1 LGAALSPD
9 LSILPIFLLAV
20 PIGLS
25 FAFDTAVVFA
35 IATILSLLAFLWLGS
50 AGLAK
55 AFERVPPKYNDA
67 LVGFV
72 IAAVGIYILLAG

>member
-1 LGAALSPD
+1 LT
-9 LSILPIFLLAV
+9 FLL
-20 PIGLS
+20 
-25 FAFDTAVVFA
+25 
-35 IATILSLLAFLWLGS
+35 LGS

-72 IAAVGIYILLAG
+72 IAAVGVYILVAG